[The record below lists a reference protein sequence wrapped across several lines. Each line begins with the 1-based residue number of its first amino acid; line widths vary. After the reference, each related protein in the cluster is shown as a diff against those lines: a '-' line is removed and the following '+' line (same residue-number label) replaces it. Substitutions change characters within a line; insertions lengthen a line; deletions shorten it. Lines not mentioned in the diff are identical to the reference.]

1 MELAIKEVKTQAKKL
16 LKALRKNNSEIL
28 ISQAKL
34 KKLALTS
41 AEQLQLKHCLTIV
54 AIELGFEN
62 WHQLQKILSGS
73 ESTDEIVNM
82 GTFFYPKICGGFINE
97 WFVDYQE
104 ARKTIANYDGVKWLL
119 PYKNQFIV
127 VKEAYISTFKLSDN
141 TMQLWPRLQYDL
153 VSSYNSVAWDE
164 IVFEIIKNRSKAY

>member
-97 WFVDYQE
+97 WFVDYQK
-104 ARKTIANYDGVKWLL
+104 ARKTIENDDGVK
-119 PYKNQFIV
+119 
-127 VKEAYISTFKLSDN
+127 
-141 TMQLWPRLQYDL
+141 
-153 VSSYNSVAWDE
+153 
-164 IVFEIIKNRSKAY
+164 